1 MSPRGSFSDALICT
15 HQHLLIFMIDG
26 FICNYKEDL
35 PPSWDAPEFFFS
47 SLNQY
52 NKINISIY
60 LVFISFNIR
69 DIVNSGEVFFGLK
82 SVILQYSVFIQ
93 YPFWAAMRV
102 SREKNQ
108 LFRYQIELDPDPEF
122 KTRIRICCKFHH
134 NSISYFFQGEH
145 SQRASSFFFL
155 FCIFC

>member
-1 MSPRGSFSDALICT
+1 
-15 HQHLLIFMIDG
+15 MIDG

-35 PPSWDAPEFFFS
+35 PPSWDAPDFFFS

-52 NKINISIY
+52 KKINISIY

-69 DIVNSGEVFFGLK
+69 DIVNSGEVFFWVKKCNIAIFCLYTISFLSSNASIKG
-82 SVILQYSVFIQ
+82 
-93 YPFWAAMRV
+93 
-102 SREKNQ
+102 KNQ
-108 LFRYQIELDPDPEF
+108 IFRYQIELDPDPEF

-145 SQRASSFFFL
+145 SQRASSLEFFS
-155 FCIFC
+155 FCFAFFVSLSYVIYVLKHKI